1 MIITHI
7 RGLITILIATHEPVP
22 SKGSVKGIYK
32 GLGLLLEFNIAEGF
46 YKPYVKPCSRQL
58 SWFFGDVNPKP

>member
-22 SKGSVKGIYK
+22 SKGSVKGSIR
-32 GLGLLLEFNIAEGF
+32 
-46 YKPYVKPCSRQL
+46 V
-58 SWFFGDVNPKP
+58 